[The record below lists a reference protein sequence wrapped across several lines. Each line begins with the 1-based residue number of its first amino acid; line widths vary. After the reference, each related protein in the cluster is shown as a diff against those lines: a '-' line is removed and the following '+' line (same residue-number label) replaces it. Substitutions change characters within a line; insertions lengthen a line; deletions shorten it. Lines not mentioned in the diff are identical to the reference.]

1 MFGWSSK
8 LSSIEMQCLVGPF
21 TTKSDILFLYP
32 KSTTEKIVISTSD
45 SFESA
50 VFQIYY

>member
-8 LSSIEMQCLVGPF
+8 LSSIEMHGLVGPF
-21 TTKSDILFLYP
+21 TTISDILFLYP
-32 KSTTEKIVISTSD
+32 KSTTEKIAISTD

-50 VFQIYY
+50 IFQIYY